1 MERRQASI
9 SRRLSCKLIVRNP
22 WREADPNKRSSS
34 SNNRHDNELRTF
46 ETLWEADARS
56 IGKRQF
62 GQGSWSIVAPRRN
75 ASKMVIFHPIK
86 FKSFPT
92 PIAVSSSW
100 TMDCRREPTFPR
112 TPVKMNALRNVLST
126 TETEVVGIGM

>member
-1 MERRQASI
+1 
-9 SRRLSCKLIVRNP
+9 P

-112 TPVKMNALRNVLST
+112 TPVFHPFEGKMHDVNILDQ
-126 TETEVVGIGM
+126 I

>member
-1 MERRQASI
+1 
-9 SRRLSCKLIVRNP
+9 
-22 WREADPNKRSSS
+22 
-34 SNNRHDNELRTF
+34 
-46 ETLWEADARS
+46 RS

-62 GQGSWSIVAPRRN
+62 GQGSWPIVAPRRN

-112 TPVKMNALRNVLST
+112 TLVMAHICVSVYDHLQNRWSISRRKLAFYLCLQEFPGQTNHPGAGCRCYALHARST
-126 TETEVVGIGM
+126 GARALLERLVIH

>member
-1 MERRQASI
+1 
-9 SRRLSCKLIVRNP
+9 
-22 WREADPNKRSSS
+22 
-34 SNNRHDNELRTF
+34 
-46 ETLWEADARS
+46 RS

-100 TMDCRREPTFPR
+100 TMDCRRELTFPR
-112 TPVKMNALRNVLST
+112 TPVIRITEGKMHDVNILDQIIPEAGSYYVMDRGYVDFERLHLFTLCSAFF
-126 TETEVVGIGM
+126 VVRSKENILLQRRYSHPVDRSSG